1 VNVHQQH
8 GEDTRPSA
16 DARFHRYASSA
27 PNRNHLPKQGR
38 QHRAALVRVRVP
50 GGHKATRVFP
60 SPGPPLHRPPSGPT
74 AWHEEQECSARR
86 FPYGAD
92 PAPDRPRLSY
102 DERQTMATCITC
114 GAELPAE
121 RAEKYDYCTAADCQ
135 AENLKGLTMVA
146 IAQNKAA
153 DEYRILDAQTREEMA
168 SGRYR
173 DQRRTTFGPPP
184 NLDHGGSTASPV
196 PATPTNQV
204 TSSAAATR
212 TASRPVTAPKPAR
225 RPWSRSQEKLALL
238 YNEQGLRP
246 DEIARRLGLS
256 TYTVTQI
263 VLSRRNRKRR

>member
-1 VNVHQQH
+1 M
-8 GEDTRPSA
+8 S
-16 DARFHRYASSA
+16 
-27 PNRNHLPKQGR
+27 
-38 QHRAALVRVRVP
+38 
-50 GGHKATRVFP
+50 
-60 SPGPPLHRPPSGPT
+60 
-74 AWHEEQECSARR
+74 
-86 FPYGAD
+86 
-92 PAPDRPRLSY
+92 RPRLAY

-121 RAEKYDYCTAADCQ
+121 RAEKYDYCTAPECQ

-153 DEYRILDAQTREEMA
+153 DEYRILDEQTRKEMA

-173 DQRRTTFGPPP
+173 DQRRTSFGPPATV
-184 NLDHGGSTASPV
+184 DHGDDGGSPV
-196 PATPTNQV
+196 PASPTDQPA
-204 TSSAAATR
+204 SIPGATR
-212 TASRPVTAPKPAR
+212 TTRRTVAVPKPTR

-263 VLSRRNRKRR
+263 ILSGRNQKRR